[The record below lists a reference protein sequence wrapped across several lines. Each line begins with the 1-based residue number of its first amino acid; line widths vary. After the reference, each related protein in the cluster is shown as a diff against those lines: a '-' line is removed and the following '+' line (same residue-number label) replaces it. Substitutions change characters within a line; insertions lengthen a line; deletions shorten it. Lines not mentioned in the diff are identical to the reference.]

1 MFWVLLAV
9 LVIVGS
15 IWVKKQ
21 EEKEQNQEATRTRER
36 EDKYKASLKNIQ
48 SKISVERQIEYQPVV
63 TVIEVSSIDSSLTYY
78 TPHYIWKHN
87 NILYLYPTGKNRTW
101 NTDFG
106 GTRLPWDNDIW
117 ELISIPIHQIMGYKQ
132 TGSVYTTV
140 SGSGGG
146 SSFSPITGFH
156 GKINP
161 VEITSKVHDIR
172 MTQIYYENRNKY
184 ESGDSI
190 KTVNLEEKDY
200 FVVQRLIPEKEHKA

>member
-1 MFWVLLAV
+1 MWWILLAV
-9 LVIVGS
+9 LIVVGGVFAKK
-15 IWVKKQ
+15 WEEKQ
-21 EEKEQNQEATRTRER
+21 EEEKKNQEAALAKER
-36 EDKYKASLKNIQ
+36 EDKYKDSLKNLQ
-48 SKISVERQIEYQPVV
+48 SKISVERRIEYQPVV
-63 TVIEVSSIDSSLTYY
+63 TVIDADNSLTYY

-87 NILYLYPTGKNRTW
+87 NMLYLYPTGKNRTW

-117 ELISIPIHQIMGYKQ
+117 KLISIPISQIMGYRQ

-146 SSFSPITGFH
+146 SSYSPITGFH

-161 VEITSKVHDIR
+161 VEITSKVHDTR
-172 MTQIYYENRNKY
+172 MTQIYYGN
-184 ESGDSI
+184 S

-200 FVVQRLIPEKEHKA
+200 FVVRRLIPEKDHKS